1 MKSTFPNSK
10 FLAIIRDGR
19 RDGRAVFSS
28 QKNSIY
34 SRTGRPFQTNPYRAA
49 KAWCKMV
56 DILKEIKREYPQ
68 ESLVIYYENL
78 IRNREK
84 TMELV
89 CDFLDVSKNSSGQ
102 GYVVPE
108 RYGELHKNVGKEP
121 IQSKITAWQQLLS
134 KKEVKAFE
142 SVAHEKLLSEGYEL
156 VNHNKSNPKM
166 QQFNFSV
173 LSKMWDK
180 KIQI

>member
-1 MKSTFPNSK
+1 
-10 FLAIIRDGR
+10 
-19 RDGRAVFSS
+19 
-28 QKNSIY
+28 
-34 SRTGRPFQTNPYRAA
+34 
-49 KAWCKMV
+49 
-56 DILKEIKREYPQ
+56 
-68 ESLVIYYENL
+68 
-78 IRNREK
+78 
-84 TMELV
+84 MELV

-102 GYVVPE
+102 GYVIPK

-142 SVAHEKLLSEGYEL
+142 SVAHKKLLSEGYEL

-166 QQFNFSV
+166 QQFKFSV

-180 KIQI
+180 RIQI

>member
-1 MKSTFPNSK
+1 M
-10 FLAIIRDGR
+10 
-19 RDGRAVFSS
+19 FSS

-56 DILKEIKREYPQ
+56 DLLKEIKREYPQ

-102 GYVVPE
+102 GYVIPK

-142 SVAHEKLLSEGYEL
+142 SVAHKKLL
-156 VNHNKSNPKM
+156 P
-166 QQFNFSV
+166 
-173 LSKMWDK
+173 
-180 KIQI
+180 